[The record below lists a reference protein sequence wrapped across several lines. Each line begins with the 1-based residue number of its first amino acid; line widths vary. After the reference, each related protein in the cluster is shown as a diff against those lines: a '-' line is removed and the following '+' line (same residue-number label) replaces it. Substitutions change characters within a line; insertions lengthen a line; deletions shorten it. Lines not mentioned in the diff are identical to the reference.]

1 MRLGVKVDLKKQY
14 KETEINGKKST
25 KKVFTSTK
33 KAFTSTKKAFTLDIS
48 FEMENELVVLFG
60 PSGSG
65 KTTLFKCISGI
76 TEPDDGK
83 ITVGSKVYYDKDQ
96 KINLPIQKRNL
107 GYVFQNY
114 TLFPHMNVRKNI
126 ECGLKGWE
134 KEDKEARVAEMLDLL
149 HIEELETR
157 YPSQLSGGQ
166 KQRVALAR
174 ALAPKPG
181 ILLLDEPFSALDM
194 GIRTKLAEKIKNLQ
208 NKIGIP
214 LLFITHNFEEA
225 FLLADKILILH
236 GGKAQQ
242 FGTPEEIFYHPENR
256 HVADL
261 IGLSNIFDEAKV
273 ERYDE
278 ESKNIILKSEDMR
291 IKVKSQN
298 LKPGDKVSWGIHPEN
313 ITLLLPDS
321 GSEDHDENIYSA
333 HVNSI
338 INKGPKKRITLKL
351 VRQNKTLI
359 AEVPAQF
366 VDSMK
371 LYAGGL
377 CLVKLETSKVVAFR
391 SL

>member
-14 KETEINGKKST
+14 NETEINGKKST
-25 KKVFTSTK
+25 KQ
-33 KAFTSTKKAFTLDIS
+33 AFTSTKKAFTLDIS
-48 FEMENELVVLFG
+48 FEMGNELVVLFG

-83 ITVGSKVYYDKDQ
+83 ITVGSKVYYDKNQ

-134 KEDKEARVAEMLDLL
+134 KENKEVRVAEMLDLL

-181 ILLLDEPFSALDM
+181 ILLLDEPFSALDTR
-194 GIRTKLAEKIKNLQ
+194 IRTRLAEKIKNLQ

-225 FLLADKILILH
+225 FLLADRILILYE
-236 GGKAQQ
+236 GNVQQ
-242 FGTPEEIFYHPENR
+242 FGTPEEILYHPENR

-261 IGLSNIFDEAKV
+261 TGLSNIFDEAKV

-278 ESKNIILKSEDMR
+278 ESKNIILKSGDMR

-298 LKPGDKVSWGIHPEN
+298 LKPGDQVSWGIHPEN

-321 GSEDHDENIYSA
+321 GSENHDENVYSA

-338 INKGPKKRITLKL
+338 ISKGPRKRITLKL

-371 LYAGGL
+371 LCAGGL

>member
-1 MRLGVKVDLKKQY
+1 MGVKVDLKKQY
-14 KETEINGKKST
+14 KEAEINGKKSA
-25 KKVFTSTK
+25 K

-48 FEMENELVVLFG
+48 FEMGNELVVLFG

-83 ITVGSKVYYDKDQ
+83 ITVGSKVYYDKNQ

-134 KEDKEARVAEMLDLL
+134 KEDKEARVAEMLNLL

-174 ALAPKPG
+174 ALAPNPG
-181 ILLLDEPFSALDM
+181 ILLLDEPFSALDT
-194 GIRTKLAEKIKNLQ
+194 GIRTKLAEKIKDLQ

-261 IGLSNIFDEAKV
+261 TGLSNIFDEAKV

-278 ESKNIILKSEDMR
+278 KSKNIILKSEDMR

-313 ITLLLPDS
+313 ITLLSPDY
-321 GSEDHDENIYSA
+321 GSEDQDENIYSA

-371 LYAGGL
+371 LCAGGL

>member
-1 MRLGVKVDLKKQY
+1 MRLGIKVNLKKRY
-14 KETEINGKKST
+14 NEAEINGKKGT
-25 KKVFTSTK
+25 EKDFM
-33 KAFTSTKKAFTLDIS
+33 LDVS

-83 ITVGSKVYYDKDQ
+83 ITVGSKVYYDEDQ

-134 KEDKEARVAEMLDLL
+134 KEDREKRIVEMLNLL

-194 GIRTKLAEKIKNLQ
+194 EIRTKLAEKIKNLQ
-208 NKIGIP
+208 NKIEIP
-214 LLFITHNFEEA
+214 LLFITHNLEEA
-225 FLLADKILILH
+225 FLLADRILILH

-242 FGTPEEIFYHPENR
+242 FGTPEEIFNHPENL
-256 HVADL
+256 HVAEL
-261 IGLSNIFDEAKV
+261 VGISNIFDDA
-273 ERYDE
+273 YIE
-278 ESKNIILKSEDMR
+278 EYSEELKSEVLKSGDMR
-291 IKVKSQN
+291 IKIKSQN
-298 LKPGDKVSWGIHPEN
+298 FKAKNKVSWGIHPEN

-321 GSEDHDENIYSA
+321 GSEDQEDNTYFA

-351 VRQNKTLI
+351 VKHSKSLT

-366 VDSMK
+366 VDSLK
-371 LYAGGL
+371 LHAGGL
-377 CLVKLETSKVVAFR
+377 CLVKLEMSKVVVFR

>member
-1 MRLGVKVDLKKQY
+1 
-14 KETEINGKKST
+14 
-25 KKVFTSTK
+25 
-33 KAFTSTKKAFTLDIS
+33 
-48 FEMENELVVLFG
+48 
-60 PSGSG
+60 
-65 KTTLFKCISGI
+65 
-76 TEPDDGK
+76 
-83 ITVGSKVYYDKDQ
+83 
-96 KINLPIQKRNL
+96 
-107 GYVFQNY
+107 
-114 TLFPHMNVRKNI
+114 MNVRKNI
-126 ECGLKGWE
+126 ECGLKDWE
-134 KEDKEARVAEMLDLL
+134 KEDKEARVAKMLNLL

-181 ILLLDEPFSALDM
+181 ILLLDEPFSALDTR
-194 GIRTKLAEKIKNLQ
+194 IRTRLAEKIKNLQ

-225 FLLADKILILH
+225 FLLADRILILYE
-236 GGKAQQ
+236 GNAQQ
-242 FGTPEEIFYHPENR
+242 FRTSEEILYHPENR

-261 IGLSNIFDEAKV
+261 TGLSNIFDEAKV

-278 ESKNIILKSEDMR
+278 ESKNIILKSGDMR

-298 LKPGDKVSWGIHPEN
+298 LKPGDKVSWGIYPEN
-313 ITLLLPDS
+313 ITLLSPDS
-321 GSEDHDENIYSA
+321 GPENQSENIYSA
-333 HVNSI
+333 HVNRI

-371 LYAGGL
+371 LCAGGL

-391 SL
+391 SLELENNT

>member
-1 MRLGVKVDLKKQY
+1 
-14 KETEINGKKST
+14 
-25 KKVFTSTK
+25 
-33 KAFTSTKKAFTLDIS
+33 
-48 FEMENELVVLFG
+48 MENELVVLFG

-76 TEPDDGK
+76 TEPDEGK
-83 ITVGSKVYYDKDQ
+83 ITVDNKVYYDKEK

-126 ECGLKGWE
+126 ECGLKSWE
-134 KEDKEARVAEMLDLL
+134 KETREERVMEMLSLL

-174 ALAPKPG
+174 ALAPGPE

-194 GIRTKLAEKIKNLQ
+194 EIRTELAEKIKKLQ

-214 LLFITHNFEEA
+214 LLFITHNLEEA

-242 FGTPEEIFYHPENR
+242 FGTPEEIFYHPKNR
-256 HVADL
+256 HVA
-261 IGLSNIFDEAKV
+261 GLVGISNIFNDAYV
-273 ERYDE
+273 EEYDE
-278 ESKNIILKSEDMR
+278 ESRSTVLKSGDLKIR
-291 IKVKSQN
+291 IKSLKF
-298 LKPGDKVSWGIHPEN
+298 KPGDKVSWGIHPEN
-313 ITLLLPDS
+313 ITLLLPGS
-321 GSEDHDENIYSA
+321 GSETQDENIYSA
-333 HVNSI
+333 YVNNI

-351 VRQNKTLI
+351 VRHNKTLT

-366 VDSMK
+366 VDALK
-371 LYAGGL
+371 LHAGDL
-377 CLVKLETSKVVAFR
+377 CLVKMEISKVVAF
-391 SL
+391 

>member
-1 MRLGVKVDLKKQY
+1 MGVKVDLKKQY
-14 KETEINGKKST
+14 NEAEINGKKST
-25 KKVFTSTK
+25 R
-33 KAFTSTKKAFTLDIS
+33 KAFMLDIG

-126 ECGLKGWE
+126 ECGLKIWE
-134 KEDKEARVAEMLDLL
+134 KEEKEERVVEMLNLL
-149 HIEELETR
+149 HIEELENR

-194 GIRTKLAEKIKNLQ
+194 EIRTKLAEKIKNLQ
-208 NKIGIP
+208 NRIEVP
-214 LLFITHNFEEA
+214 LLFITHNLEEA
-225 FLLADKILILH
+225 FLLADRILILH

-242 FGTPEEIFYHPENR
+242 FGTPEEIFCHPENF
-256 HVADL
+256 HVAEL
-261 IGLSNIFDEAKV
+261 IGISNIFNDAYV
-273 ERYDE
+273 EEYNE
-278 ESKNIILKSEDMR
+278 ESKRTMLKSGDMK
-291 IKVKSQN
+291 IKIKSPN
-298 LKPGDKVSWGIHPEN
+298 FKAGDKVSWGIHPEN
-313 ITLLLPDS
+313 ITLLRADS
-321 GSEDHDENIYSA
+321 GSEDQEENIYSA

-351 VRQNKTLI
+351 VKHNKSLT

-366 VDSMK
+366 VDSLK
-371 LYAGGL
+371 LHEGGL
-377 CLVKLETSKVVAFR
+377 CLVRLETSKVVAFHR
-391 SL
+391 